1 MAEVLSNSGI
11 VTGQPVLAA
20 QVSQSVQAFTG
31 AVGYDITISGSLNS
45 TSKYTNEWYSF

>member
-31 AVGYDITISGSLNS
+31 AVGYDITISGSLH
-45 TSKYTNEWYSF
+45 